1 MDSGNSS
8 ATKRILAIG
17 DIHGCTSR
25 LKELLRKIEFDPLAD
40 TLVFVGDYL
49 DRGPDVREGIE
60 TLIALKEAGPNVICL
75 RGNHESMFLNYYR
88 EGRDEELY
96 LCNSGMRTLD
106 SYGISIAEARK
117 GTGFPESHLR
127 FLASLPL
134 SHETDE
140 YFFVHA
146 GLRPGIR
153 RSEQSPEDLLWIR
166 HEFID
171 SDWDFGRTVVF
182 GHTPFPEPLIG
193 QNRIGIDTG
202 AVYGG
207 RLTCIE
213 LPSRKIYQT

>member
-1 MDSGNSS
+1 MTG
-8 ATKRILAIG
+8 RLLAIG
-17 DIHGCTSR
+17 DVHGCNSR
-25 LKELLRKIEFDPLAD
+25 LKQLLRRIAFDPLAD

-49 DRGPDVREGIE
+49 DRGPDVRGVIE
-60 TLIALKEAGPNVICL
+60 TLIALKETSPNVICL
-75 RGNHESMFLNYYR
+75 KGNHEEMFLNYYR
-88 EGRDEELY
+88 EGRDEELF
-96 LCNSGMRTLD
+96 LFNSGMSTLD

-117 GTGFPESHLR
+117 GKGFPEDHLR

-146 GLRPGIR
+146 GLRPGVPR
-153 RSEQSPEDLLWIR
+153 FEQSPADLLWIR
-166 HEFID
+166 YEFIE

-182 GHTPFPEPLIG
+182 GHTPLPQPLIEM
-193 QNRIGIDTG
+193 NKIGIDTG

-213 LPSRKIYQT
+213 LPSLRIHQA

>member
-1 MDSGNSS
+1 M
-8 ATKRILAIG
+8 TKRILAIG

-25 LKELLRKIEFDPLAD
+25 LKQLLGLIAFDPLAD

-49 DRGPDVREGIE
+49 DRGPDVRGAID
-60 TLIALKEAGPNVICL
+60 TLLALKETCPNVICL
-75 RGNHESMFLNYYR
+75 KGNHEAMFLNYYG
-88 EGRDEELY
+88 EGHDEELF
-96 LCNSGMRTLD
+96 LCNSGMSTLD

-117 GTGFPESHLR
+117 GKGVPESHLR
-127 FLASLPL
+127 FLTALPL

-146 GLRPGIR
+146 GLRPGIP
-153 RSEQSPEDLLWIR
+153 RSEQLPEDLLWIR
-166 HEFID
+166 NEFIE
-171 SDWDFGRTVVF
+171 SNWDFGRTVVF
-182 GHTPFPEPLIG
+182 GHTPFPEPLIKKSK
-193 QNRIGIDTG
+193 IGIDTG

>member
-1 MDSGNSS
+1 MTG
-8 ATKRILAIG
+8 RILAIG
-17 DIHGCTSR
+17 DIHGCNSR
-25 LKELLRKIEFDPLAD
+25 LKQLLHRIVFDPLAD

-49 DRGPDVREGIE
+49 DRGPDVRGVIE
-60 TLIALKEAGPNVICL
+60 TLLTLKETSPNVICL
-75 RGNHESMFLNYYR
+75 RGNHETMFLNYYG
-88 EGRDEELY
+88 EGRNEELFLY
-96 LCNSGMRTLD
+96 NSGMSTLD

-127 FLASLPL
+127 FLTSLPL
-134 SHETDE
+134 SHETGE

-146 GLRPGIR
+146 GLRPGIPR
-153 RSEQSPEDLLWIR
+153 TEQSPEDLLWIR
-166 HEFID
+166 HEFIE

-182 GHTPFPEPLIG
+182 GHTPLPKPLIKK
-193 QNRIGIDTG
+193 NKIGIDTG